1 MPSSGIVIWRGLL
14 VTFSVRVSAVVVG
27 DTGEDVARVNRST
40 DLEKKLLRPSR
51 DYRGWPRPR
60 HMNWSWGEMR
70 SRLLHWSC

>member
-40 DLEKKLLRPSR
+40 DLEKNFFVPAGITEGGPGF
-51 DYRGWPRPR
+51 DT
-60 HMNWSWGEMR
+60 
-70 SRLLHWSC
+70 